1 MVDRRTR
8 NGREN
13 RRLEDFDANVILQ
26 LTPFVA
32 RRVEARKDSFAH
44 TETKS
49 PMDGKEYL
57 RKWKEEGGN
66 I

>member
-1 MVDRRTR
+1 MVHV
-8 NGREN
+8 
-13 RRLEDFDANVILQ
+13 AQ

-32 RRVEARKDSFAH
+32 NRVERRRDSFAH

>member
-1 MVDRRTR
+1 LNQIECLRGEVCGGADDDD
-8 NGREN
+8 GE
-13 RRLEDFDANVILQ
+13 Q

-32 RRVEARKDSFAH
+32 KRIEVRRDSFAH

-57 RKWKEEGGN
+57 AKWKAEGGN
-66 I
+66 L